1 MDEWARPGME
11 NNPSF
16 DVSQCTAVTRVAVCL
31 AWFSCRA
38 ESMILLRSGCGS
50 KQDGR
55 TWEAP
60 AMGRRSLAVQLMR
73 ILTMAVLVGS
83 CTNASTQTTPTLSYR
98 STSPVPPIPTDVQQM
113 AVLYPRGGTPEWSSA
128 YGRLEGA
135 AFQLK
140 TFRPNLRIIDRSH
153 MHTIVS
159 EQRFQVGGLVSE
171 DSAVRIGQMLGVDSV
186 LIYRID
192 GPTLRDRFFARQ
204 PRDLPPVTIT
214 SKIIRVETGEVVY
227 HNVVTARMDEAE
239 ESGWSLSDNVD
250 YHRWS
255 REALDRGI
263 MQTVYDL
270 HRAFD

>member
-1 MDEWARPGME
+1 MVGR
-11 NNPSF
+11 
-16 DVSQCTAVTRVAVCL
+16 
-31 AWFSCRA
+31 
-38 ESMILLRSGCGS
+38 GS
-50 KQDGR
+50 
-55 TWEAP
+55 T
-60 AMGRRSLAVQLMR
+60 VQMVG
-73 ILTMAVLVGS
+73 ILTMTVLVAG
-83 CTNASTQTTPTLSYR
+83 CANAATRTAPTFSLR
-98 STSPVPPIPTDVQQM
+98 SMPPVSPIPADVQQM
-113 AVLYPRGGTPEWSSA
+113 AVLYPRGGTPDWSSA

-153 MHTIVS
+153 MRAIVS

-204 PRDLPPVTIT
+204 HHDLPPMTIT
-214 SKIIRVETGEVVY
+214 SKIIRVESGEVVY
-227 HNVVTARMDEAE
+227 HNVVTARVDETE
-239 ESGWSLSDNVD
+239 GFGWSLSDNVD
-250 YHRWS
+250 YQRWS

>member
-1 MDEWARPGME
+1 MMR
-11 NNPSF
+11 
-16 DVSQCTAVTRVAVCL
+16 Q
-31 AWFSCRA
+31 
-38 ESMILLRSGCGS
+38 GS
-50 KQDGR
+50 
-55 TWEAP
+55 T
-60 AMGRRSLAVQLMR
+60 VQMAG
-73 ILTMAVLVGS
+73 ILTMVALMAS
-83 CTNASTQTTPTLSYR
+83 CSSGTRQTSPTFGLR
-98 STSPVPPIPTDVQQM
+98 ATSPVLPIPADVRQM

-140 TFRPNLRIIDRSH
+140 AFRPNLRIIDRSH
-153 MHTIVS
+153 MQTIVS

-192 GPTLRDRFFARQ
+192 GPTLRDRFFAHQ
-204 PRDLPPVTIT
+204 HRDLPPVTIT
-214 SKIIRVETGEVVY
+214 SKIIRVESGEVIY
-227 HNVVTARMDEAE
+227 HNVVTAQVDETGDV
-239 ESGWSLSDNVD
+239 GWSLSDNAD

-270 HRAFD
+270 RRAFD

>member
-1 MDEWARPGME
+1 MAR
-11 NNPSF
+11 
-16 DVSQCTAVTRVAVCL
+16 QCST
-31 AWFSCRA
+31 
-38 ESMILLRSGCGS
+38 
-50 KQDGR
+50 
-55 TWEAP
+55 
-60 AMGRRSLAVQLMR
+60 VQQMAL
-73 ILTMAVLVGS
+73 LTMAVLVTS
-83 CTNASTQTTPTLSYR
+83 CASATTQTTPTFR
-98 STSPVPPIPTDVQQM
+98 SVPLMLPIPVDVQHM
-113 AVLYPRGGTPEWSSA
+113 AVLYPRGGTPDWSSA

-140 TFRPNLRIIDRSH
+140 AFRPNLRIIDRAH
-153 MHTIVS
+153 MQAIVS

-171 DSAVRIGQMLGVDSV
+171 DSAVRIGQILGVDSV

-204 PRDLPPVTIT
+204 HRDLPPVTIT
-214 SKIIRVETGEVVY
+214 SKIVRVESGEIVY
-227 HNVVTARMDEAE
+227 HNVVTAHVGEVE

>member
-1 MDEWARPGME
+1 MARRG
-11 NNPSF
+11 
-16 DVSQCTAVTRVAVCL
+16 L
-31 AWFSCRA
+31 AIQMMA
-38 ESMILLRSGCGS
+38 
-50 KQDGR
+50 
-55 TWEAP
+55 
-60 AMGRRSLAVQLMR
+60 
-73 ILTMAVLVGS
+73 ILTMALLMAGCAS
-83 CTNASTQTTPTLSYR
+83 ASTQASPTFSFR
-98 STSPVPPIPTDVQQM
+98 SMPPVLPIPADVRQI
-113 AVLYPRGGTPEWSSA
+113 AVLYPRGDTPDWSSA

-140 TFRPNLRIIDRSH
+140 AFRPNLRIIDRSH
-153 MHTIVS
+153 IQAIVS

-204 PRDLPPVTIT
+204 HRDLPPVTIT
-214 SKIIRVETGEVVY
+214 SKIIRVESGEIVY
-227 HNVVTARMDEAE
+227 HNVVRARADETE
-239 ESGWSLSDNVD
+239 GFGWSLSDDID

-263 MQTVYDL
+263 LQTVYDL